1 MILAGLICIVCVHT
15 LILRGWGPNYHTE
28 IWIAFGFAAAAV
40 VGVLDDFHGPFSLTH
55 IYPTSFL
62 GKSVPITH
70 LVHVPVRLPRN
81 LWQVQSSIRLQQK
94 SNNLAAAK
102 KRKKERRRR
111 EERERRG
118 ESAKFLL
125 LLSKIIT
132 FLKGLFQKLDPRP
145 SVLAKGRPFLQAAL
159 FKEVHFFGLG
169 YVFCQSKM
177 NNNIL
182 VGNEFRNDFTIC
194 SWLDDQRSWGSAT
207 LWESC

>member
-15 LILRGWGPNYHTE
+15 LVLRGWGPNYHTE

-70 LVHVPVRLPRN
+70 LVHVAVRLPRN

-94 SNNLAAAK
+94 SDNLAAAK
-102 KRKKERRRR
+102 KRKKERKRRR
-111 EERERRG
+111 KERERRG
-118 ESAKFLL
+118 KSAKFLL

-132 FLKGLFQKLDPRP
+132 FLKGLFQKLDPRL
-145 SVLAKGRPFLQAAL
+145 SAGQREAELTSGIIEGSTFFWLGLCVL
-159 FKEVHFFGLG
+159 
-169 YVFCQSKM
+169 SK
-177 NNNIL
+177 
-182 VGNEFRNDFTIC
+182 
-194 SWLDDQRSWGSAT
+194 
-207 LWESC
+207 